1 MTAGASGWHNPS
13 QNVVGW
19 NEWAAA
25 AGVPLQN
32 IQRGIRYSDAAHLVR
47 AAVAGQGVALIG
59 KRMIEAEL
67 RDGLLQI
74 ARSPEIDGSLY
85 HLCVPHR
92 HQNTAAVQTVKNWL
106 LAQAG
111 V

>member
-1 MTAGASGWHNPS
+1 MAAGASGWHNPS

-74 ARSPEIDGSLY
+74 ARSLEIDGSPY

-92 HQNTAAVQTVKNWL
+92 HQITAAVQTVKNWL